1 MQLFNIVFE
10 RLPVV
15 WVLLGLLFN
24 SLGVYV
30 GFDNGLSFFFF
41 AIGLFCLAYGVTVFV
56 LQRVQKPGKSA
67 ANRLSPQFISA
78 GSSADVASPA
88 SHPGS
93 APVEE
98 QRHAERAET
107 AHG

>member
-1 MQLFNIVFE
+1 MQLFNVVFE

-15 WVLLGLLFN
+15 WVLLGLLF
-24 SLGVYV
+24 SALGLYV
-30 GFDNGLSFFFF
+30 GFGNGLSFFFF

-56 LQRVQKPGKSA
+56 LQRIQKPEKSV

-78 GSSADVASPA
+78 GSTADVPPPA
-88 SHPGS
+88 ANPRPTP
-93 APVEE
+93 ADDLRDA
-98 QRHAERAET
+98 QRAET